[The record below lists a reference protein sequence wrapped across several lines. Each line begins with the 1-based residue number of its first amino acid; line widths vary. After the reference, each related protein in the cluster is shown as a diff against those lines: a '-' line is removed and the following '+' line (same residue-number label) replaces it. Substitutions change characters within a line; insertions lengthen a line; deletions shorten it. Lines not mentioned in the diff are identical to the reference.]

1 MQIQIDSREKARA
14 IKKIVDEFDKQGI
27 QHFIS
32 KLYVGDYMSYD
43 NPRLVV
49 DRKQGLSEVCSN
61 LCQQHERLRNEALRA
76 SEAGIKIIFLV
87 EHGGGIA
94 SLEDVARWK
103 NPRGVKR
110 VRTDTGTWHTI
121 KTKAITGEILAKAM
135 KTFASRYGVEWQF
148 CTKAQTGKCIIEILS
163 NSPD

>member
-61 LCQQHERLRNEALRA
+61 FMPATR
-76 SEAGIKIIFLV
+76 
-87 EHGGGIA
+87 
-94 SLEDVARWK
+94 
-103 NPRGVKR
+103 
-110 VRTDTGTWHTI
+110 
-121 KTKAITGEILAKAM
+121 KTAK
-135 KTFASRYGVEWQF
+135 
-148 CTKAQTGKCIIEILS
+148 
-163 NSPD
+163 

>member
-103 NPRGVKR
+103 NPRGFKR
-110 VRTDTGTWHTI
+110 VRTD
-121 KTKAITGEILAKAM
+121 KAITGETLAKAM

-148 CTKAQTGKCIIEILS
+148 CTKAQTGKCIIEILG
-163 NSPD
+163 NSLN

>member
-14 IKKIVDEFDKQGI
+14 IKKIVDEFDKKGV

-49 DRKQGLSEVCSN
+49 DRKQSLSDN
-61 LCQQHERLRNEALRA
+61 LCKQHERLRNEALRA
-76 SEAGIKIIFLV
+76 SKAGIKIIFLI

-103 NPRGVKR
+103 NPRGFKR
-110 VRTDTGTWHTI
+110 VRTDTSTWRTI
-121 KTKAITGEILAKAM
+121 KTKAITGETLAKAM

-148 CTKAQTGKCIIEILS
+148 CTKAQTGKRIIEILS

>member
-94 SLEDVARWK
+94 SLEDLKESERTLVLGTQSK
-103 NPRGVKR
+103 QKPLL
-110 VRTDTGTWHTI
+110 VRP
-121 KTKAITGEILAKAM
+121 
-135 KTFASRYGVEWQF
+135 WQRR
-148 CTKAQTGKCIIEILS
+148 
-163 NSPD
+163 